1 MVISASGAAECS
13 DFPLLEEGLRAD
25 KAGKMSRFGLI
36 YAADSAI
43 FFPVTKNSLG
53 VSDLAGHINFD
64 RRALR
69 P

>member
-1 MVISASGAAECS
+1 MIISASGAAECS
-13 DFPLLEEGLRAD
+13 DFPLMEEGLRED
-25 KAGKMSRFGLI
+25 KAAKMSGFGLI
-36 YAADSAI
+36 YALGSEI
-43 FFPVTKNSLG
+43 FFPDRKNSFG

>member
-1 MVISASGAAECS
+1 MIISASGAAECS
-13 DFPLLEEGLRAD
+13 DFPLMEEGPRAD
-25 KAGKMSRFGLI
+25 KTGKMVSSGLI
-36 YAADSAI
+36 YALCLAI
-43 FFPVTKNSLG
+43 FFPVTKNSFG

>member
-1 MVISASGAAECS
+1 MSISASGAAECR
-13 DFPLLEEGLRAD
+13 DFPLQEEGLIAD
-25 KAGKMSRFGLI
+25 KAGKMVLDGLI
-36 YAADSAI
+36 YVPGSAI
-43 FFPVTKNSLG
+43 FFPDTKKSFA

>member
-1 MVISASGAAECS
+1 MIISASGAAECS
-13 DFPLLEEGLRAD
+13 DFPLKEEGLRAD
-25 KAGKMSRFGLI
+25 KTGKMASSGLI
-36 YAADSAI
+36 YALCSAI
-43 FFPVTKNSLG
+43 FFPVTKNSFG

>member
-1 MVISASGAAECS
+1 M
-13 DFPLLEEGLRAD
+13 EEGPRAD
-25 KAGKMSRFGLI
+25 KTGKMVSSGLI
-36 YAADSAI
+36 YALCLAI
-43 FFPVTKNSLG
+43 FFPVTKNSFG